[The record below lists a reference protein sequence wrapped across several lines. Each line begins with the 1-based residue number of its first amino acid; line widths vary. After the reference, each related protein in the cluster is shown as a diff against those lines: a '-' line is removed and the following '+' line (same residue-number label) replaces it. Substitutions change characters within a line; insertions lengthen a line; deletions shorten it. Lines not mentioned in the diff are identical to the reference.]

1 MGVLSP
7 MVFSNARR
15 TLMATAGLGVLAW
28 SPSGRAQPVARAAGI
43 AQLITDAAVTAQ
55 RARTPA
61 DLRRVFPD
69 CRSRVGFVLRN
80 YAVIRA
86 ALSALGAPPP
96 DPMLWDSAGLTACVE
111 AFDALAAADFHASE
125 VEVSTVRDQLDIT
138 TAAFG
143 ASDFTS
149 CFGFAASL
157 TLGRL
162 MDQVGSAPQA
172 ERRAAHRRHRQIA
185 LAWLDPAQAGSVTAL
200 RNRRARDANA
210 HMASQD
216 PATQLQGQQF
226 QAQADGLAALSDQ
239 IQRLA
244 NLTD

>member
-1 MGVLSP
+1 MI
-7 MVFSNARR
+7 FSSARR
-15 TLMATAGLGVLAW
+15 VVIATVGLSALAW
-28 SPSGRAQPVARAAGI
+28 SSSSRAQPVARAAGI
-43 AQLITDAAVTAQ
+43 AQLITDAAVAAQ
-55 RARTPA
+55 RARTLE
-61 DLRRVFPD
+61 DLRRIVPG

-86 ALSALGAPPP
+86 ALSALSAPAP

-111 AFDALAAADFHASE
+111 AFDALAAVDFQAPKDQ
-125 VEVSTVRDQLDIT
+125 VSAVRDQLDIT

-162 MDQVGSAPQA
+162 MDRVGPVSVA
-172 ERRAAHRRHRQIA
+172 ERRAAHRTHRQIA
-185 LAWLDPAQAGSVTAL
+185 RAWLDPAQAGSLAAL
-200 RNRRARDANA
+200 YDRRTRDANA
-210 HMASQD
+210 HMTSQD
-216 PATQLQGQQF
+216 PATQLLGQQF